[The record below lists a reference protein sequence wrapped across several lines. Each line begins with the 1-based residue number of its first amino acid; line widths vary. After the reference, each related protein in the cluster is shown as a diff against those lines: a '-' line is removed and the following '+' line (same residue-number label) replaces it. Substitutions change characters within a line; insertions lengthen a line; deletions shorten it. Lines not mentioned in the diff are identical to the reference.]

1 MTGRLVAALLL
12 AATSGLAQNAPTFTY
27 SSQVQILAIATDS
40 ASNTYLTG
48 TAQPGAIA
56 TTPGAFQ
63 SQDNSTGICEI
74 VFPGVP
80 ISCIGSFVEK
90 LDPTGAVVFAT
101 YLSGSGD
108 TTATAIA
115 VDQQGNVYVGGRT
128 SPQVGIA
135 NTFPV
140 TPGAAFTNSG
150 AGFIVKL
157 NPSGTQLVYSTF
169 IPAGVGA
176 LAVDLEGNVYFTS
189 TEFGPAF
196 PTTPGAFQVS
206 PKSST
211 NLFPSIVAKLNA
223 SGSELVYATYLSGS
237 ATMNGGDDLA
247 SIAVDDAGDAF
258 ITGSTFSPD
267 FPVTPGAFLTT
278 NPGAPAFAF
287 LNGNPSVFLT
297 KLNPQGSGLVFST
310 FLGEGGA
317 RFVKLDAQGTAFLG
331 GSTNPLAALFPTTPG
346 ANTSTSGNVAGFLTR
361 LSADGTSLIY
371 STYLSTG
378 FSIGVALDVDSAGN
392 AVVAGTA
399 ASSGYPNDPYM
410 NLPVGVGAFQPGYAG
425 GTSDVYVE
433 RFTPE
438 GRFAGATYLGGS
450 QADGASLI
458 AFAPNGSVVI
468 AGSTQSPDFPGI
480 AQPVP
485 SAGLVFVTSVFM
497 SLTAQNAGSYVAAEI
512 APGEIVALR
521 GYGIGPATGVNAAG
535 PALPTQL
542 AGVQVSIGGFAAPLY
557 YVQSDQINA
566 QVPWELAG
574 QTSAAVQIIYHGVP
588 STGTPVVVT
597 LSMPGI
603 FYIENSDGSFNSP
616 SNPARAGDYVSV
628 YGTGGGAMSPPG
640 VAGQLWPL
648 APLLSLLTQPVSVTV
663 GGEGAG
669 VLYSGSAPTLESGF
683 FQINVRLPSDLAA
696 GAQALSVTIGGVAS
710 APAAI
715 SIQ

>member
-1 MTGRLVAALLL
+1 L

-40 ASNTYLTG
+40 ASNTYITG

-108 TTATAIA
+108 TIATAIA
-115 VDQQGNVYVGGRT
+115 VDQRGNVYVGGRT

-140 TPGAAFTNSG
+140 TPGAAFTNPG
-150 AGFIVKL
+150 PGFIVKL

-169 IPAGVGA
+169 IPASVGA
-176 LAVDLEGNVYFTS
+176 LAVDLEGNAYFTGS
-189 TEFGPAF
+189 TGLGPAF

-211 NLFPSIVAKLNA
+211 NSFPSIVAKLNA
-223 SGSELVYATYLSGS
+223 SGSALVYATYLSGS
-237 ATMNGGDDLA
+237 GTMNGGDDLT
-247 SIAVDDAGDAF
+247 SIAVDAAGDAF

-278 NPGAPAFAF
+278 NPGAPVFAS
-287 LNGNPSVFLT
+287 LNGNPSAFLT

-346 ANTSTSGNVAGFLTR
+346 ANTSTSGNVAAFLSR
-361 LSADGTSLIY
+361 VSADGSSLIY
-371 STYLSTG
+371 STYLSAG
-378 FSIGVALDVDSAGN
+378 FSTGTTLDVDSAGN

-399 ASSGYPNDPYM
+399 SSSGYPNDPYM

-438 GRFAGATYLGGS
+438 GQFAGATYLGGS
-450 QADGASLI
+450 QQDQGGLI
-458 AFAPNGSVVI
+458 ALAPNGSVVI
-468 AGSTQSPDFPGI
+468 TGVTHSPDFPGLGPGI
-480 AQPVP
+480 AQPLPPV
-485 SAGLVFVTSVFM
+485 GLVFVTSIFI
-497 SLTAQNAGSYVAAEI
+497 SLTAENAASYVATQI

-535 PALPTQL
+535 PAFPTQL
-542 AGVQVSIGGFAAPLY
+542 AGVQVTIGGVAAPLY

-574 QTSAAVQIIYHGVP
+574 QTSAAVEISYPGVA
-588 STGTPVVVT
+588 STGTPVEVGPS
-597 LSMPGI
+597 LPGV
-603 FYIENSDGSFNSP
+603 FYIQNSDGSFNSP

-628 YGTGGGAMSPPG
+628 YGTGGGVMNPPG
-640 VAGQLWPL
+640 VTGVAWPL
-648 APLLSLLTQPVSVTV
+648 APLSSIAQPVSVMV

-669 VLYSGSAPTLESGF
+669 VLYSGSAPTLESWY
-683 FQINVRLPSDLAA
+683 FQINVRLPGDLTA
-696 GAQALSVTIGGVAS
+696 GAQVLSVTIGGAAS